1 MCQVRNVKDLVSCVI
16 VSNSMTVT
24 LDCVCRYLDR
34 DDYVLSLSIPMDCV
48 QNPSEVAAYELMKK
62 ELESA
67 GKTVT

>member
-1 MCQVRNVKDLVSCVI
+1 
-16 VSNSMTVT
+16 MTVT